1 MPFDAKPDD
10 SLEIVGVVGDVKYG
24 PLDAETGVHVYTPYM
39 QFSWWFSYIMI
50 KTTVPPNRIVAD
62 MRRAVAAVD
71 PNLPIDSILT
81 MEERFGVVNQR
92 PRFSMA
98 LLSAFAALAL
108 LLAAVGVYG
117 VTAHSVSV
125 RTKEIGIRMALG
137 AEPERVAS
145 LVVREGLKLVTVGV
159 LLGVVGAL
167 ALTRVLQSQ
176 LFEVSPTDPRT
187 FVLTAVILIGIGGA
201 ACYFPARRA
210 TRVDPL
216 KTLRSE

>member
-1 MPFDAKPDD
+1 
-10 SLEIVGVVGDVKYG
+10 
-24 PLDAETGVHVYTPYM
+24 M
-39 QFSWWFSYIMI
+39 QFSWWFSYIMV
-50 KTTVPPNRIVAD
+50 KTTVPPNTIVAD

-71 PNLPIDSILT
+71 PNLPIDNVLT

-98 LLSAFAALAL
+98 LLSTFAALAL

-145 LVVREGLKLVTVGV
+145 LVLREGLKLVTFGV
-159 LLGVVGAL
+159 LLGVAGAL

-176 LFEVSPTDPRT
+176 LFEVSPTDPLT
-187 FVLTAVILIGIGGA
+187 FVLTALILISIGAA
-201 ACYFPARRA
+201 ACYLPARRA